1 LIQVKILI
9 LIGILSRVLMRDLER
24 CKLTELGSL
33 LITEK

>member
-1 LIQVKILI
+1 
-9 LIGILSRVLMRDLER
+9 MRDLER